1 MTKLR
6 IGDLA
11 AYAGDSDSDLNQ
23 PKLLLNRKDGIA
35 TNISPGG
42 HVSKRRL
49 RSKPSSSEL
58 LEDIADESPF
68 IVHVSV
74 LICVGSI
81 EVPHV

>member
-11 AYAGDSDSDLNQ
+11 AYAGDSDSDLDQ
-23 PKLLLNRKDGIA
+23 PKLLLSRKDGIA
-35 TNISPGG
+35 INISPGG
-42 HVSKRRL
+42 HVSKRRV

-58 LEDIADESPF
+58 LEDIADSPF

-74 LICVGSI
+74 LICVGSV

>member
-11 AYAGDSDSDLNQ
+11 AYAGDSDSNLNH
-23 PKLLLNRKDGIA
+23 PKLLLNCKDGIA

-42 HVSKRRL
+42 HVSKRRV

-58 LEDIADESPF
+58 LEDIADSPF

-74 LICVGSI
+74 LICVGSV